1 MQKKE
6 KENFLNENSLL
17 IISIK
22 IALEEKV
29 FFASKIS
36 FFVCGKETKN
46 DFQFDICISLFLKPF
61 SSRRTLGAVV
71 LNLLDNAD
79 PADPTDPQLRTYAL

>member
-1 MQKKE
+1 MFWSVLIFQRKSANVIKTFPDSKKFGVFFAKKE

-36 FFVCGKETKN
+36 FFVCWKETKN
-46 DFQFDICISLFLKPF
+46 DFQFDICISLFL
-61 SSRRTLGAVV
+61 
-71 LNLLDNAD
+71 
-79 PADPTDPQLRTYAL
+79 